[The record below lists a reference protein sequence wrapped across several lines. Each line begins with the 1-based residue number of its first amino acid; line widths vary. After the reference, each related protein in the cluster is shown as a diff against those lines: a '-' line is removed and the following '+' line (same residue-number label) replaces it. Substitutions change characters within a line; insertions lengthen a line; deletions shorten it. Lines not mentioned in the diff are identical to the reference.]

1 MARYELVVLLDPRL
15 PQDEV
20 EALEQKVKKSFGK
33 AIKEEDKIGL
43 LPLEY
48 PIKGVDRAYFL
59 SLLLELEPGEIQK
72 HKKEMALEKGILRFF
87 FYKMGPKDKFFKF
100 KELNAKL
107 EESLSKAD
115 EISGEFGEMNMN
127 SQ

>member
-1 MARYELVVLLDPRL
+1 MARYELVALLDPRL
-15 PQDEV
+15 PQEDV
-20 EALEQKVKKSFGK
+20 EALSKKLKDLFGK
-33 AIKEEDKIGL
+33 PALKDEDDIGL

-59 SLLLELEPGEIQK
+59 SVLLELEPATLEDI
-72 HKKEMALEKGILRFF
+72 KKEMALEKGILRFF

-115 EISGEFGEMNMN
+115 EISWEFGEMNM
-127 SQ
+127 S